1 MITTLTLSTA
11 ILVAQAAVPPTSTR
25 SGAQIVQNQCALCH
39 GPGVGGAP
47 RIGDRGA
54 WNKRLSSGL
63 DGLVRS
69 AAIGKG
75 GMPPRGGQ
83 SDLSDSE
90 LRAAVAHM
98 LHASGAAGGEDP

>member
-1 MITTLTLSTA
+1 MLCPTVLSA
-11 ILVAQAAVPPTSTR
+11 ALLAAQAAAPPTSPK
-25 SGAQIVQNQCALCH
+25 SGAQVVKEQCALCH
-39 GPGVGGAP
+39 GPGIGGAP
-47 RIGDRGA
+47 RIGDRPP

-69 AAIGKG
+69 AIAGKG
-75 GMPPRGGQ
+75 GMPPRGGLG
-83 SDLSDSE
+83 DLSDAE